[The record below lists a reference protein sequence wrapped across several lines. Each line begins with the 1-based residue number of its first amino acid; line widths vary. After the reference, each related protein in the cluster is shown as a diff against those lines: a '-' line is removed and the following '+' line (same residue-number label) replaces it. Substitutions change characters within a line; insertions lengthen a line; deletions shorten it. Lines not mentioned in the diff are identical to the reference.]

1 MDNHQIRA
9 LLADMR
15 DPDSGAAFL
24 SSGILRQLEL
34 DGKAISITL
43 GMREIQA
50 PYKAELN
57 SQIQTRILAAYPD
70 AQVDIHFEALQGSE
84 KYTRTLPQVKQVIA
98 IASGKGGVGKSTVS
112 TLIARQLHTQGHKVG
127 ILDADLYGPSVPII
141 MGLQGAKPKIEKLMG
156 TNKIIPLEK
165 DGLHVM
171 SIGFVIDPAQAVVLR
186 GPRLAGIIKQF
197 VHDTSW
203 PDLDYLIIDLPPG
216 TGDIQLT
223 LVQTLALTGA
233 VMVTTPS
240 ELSVADAIKAAN
252 MFRLPN
258 VAVPILGV
266 IENMSYFQ
274 PVDAPE
280 KRYEIFG
287 AGGGEKL
294 AREIDSEVIAQL
306 PILKEMSST
315 ETFDRKV
322 LENQHYKKLY
332 DRLMA
337 RISWRNETMVPTQQV
352 KMQS

>member
-1 MDNHQIRA
+1 MNKDQITT

-24 SSGILRQLEL
+24 SSGILRQL
-34 DGKAISITL
+34 DVKDRSISMTL
-43 GMREIQA
+43 GMRDIQA

-57 SQIQTRILAAYPD
+57 SQIQTRILTAYPD
-70 AQVDIHFEALQGSE
+70 AQIDIHFEALQGSE
-84 KYTRTLPQVKQVIA
+84 KYTRTLPQVQQVLA
-98 IASGKGGVGKSTVS
+98 VASGKGGVGKSTVT
-112 TLIARQLHTQGHKVG
+112 TLIARQLQAQGHRVG
-127 ILDADLYGPSVPII
+127 ILDADLYGPSIPII
-141 MGLQGAKPKIEKLMG
+141 LGLQGAKPKIEKLMG

-165 DGLHVM
+165 DGLFVI

-203 PDLDYLIIDLPPG
+203 PELDYLVIDLPPG

-287 AGGGEKL
+287 SGGGAKL
-294 AREIDSEVIAQL
+294 ASEIDTEVIAQL
-306 PILKEMSST
+306 PLLKEMSST
-315 ETFDRKV
+315 EAFDRKV
-322 LENQHYKKLY
+322 LENKHYQALYEKL
-332 DRLMA
+332 MS
-337 RISWRNETMVPTQQV
+337 RIQWRQDTMVPTQPV